1 MSSEAVFVVNGG
13 NVMVG
18 EGAEIGIGTV
28 KGIME
33 DPMNRLKPPVAK
45 LIAVLEIV
53 IAEPG
58 KRVCDPMIYS
68 DAEMAVIGWEPTL
81 TIETAA
87 KLGGEG
93 SELELAPMKVES
105 TGSTSGG
112 ADRVDNRMS
121 DSTLLGNVGEMRGVT
136 VGFKVL

>member
-18 EGAEIGIGTV
+18 EGPEIGIGTV

-45 LIAVLEIV
+45 LITVLEIV
-53 IAEPG
+53 LAEPG
-58 KRVCDPMIYS
+58 RRICDPMMYP

-81 TIETAA
+81 IIESAA

-93 SELELAPMKVES
+93 SELELPLMTVKS

-112 ADRVDNRMS
+112 ADRVD
-121 DSTLLGNVGEMRGVT
+121 T
-136 VGFKVL
+136 

>member
-1 MSSEAVFVVNGG
+1 MNSEAVFVLNGG
-13 NVMVG
+13 NVMVE
-18 EGAEIGIGTV
+18 EGPEIGIGTV

-45 LIAVLEIV
+45 LITVLEIV

-81 TIETAA
+81 TIENAA
-87 KLGGEG
+87 KLGAEG
-93 SELELAPMKVES
+93 SELDLPLMTVKS

-112 ADRVDNRMS
+112 ADRVD
-121 DSTLLGNVGEMRGVT
+121 T
-136 VGFKVL
+136 